1 MIGMTYKI
9 LPAKEF
15 SNDFKKIDKSFQ
27 LQIKKKIEEV
37 SADPERYK
45 HLQYELKGSSRIRIG
60 KLRIVFSYN
69 KQLQELYVE
78 KIIFDHN
85 Y

>member
-1 MIGMTYKI
+1 MPYKI

-15 SNDFKKIDKSFQ
+15 SKEFRKLEKQTKN
-27 LQIKKKIEEV
+27 QIKKKIEEV
-37 SADPERYK
+37 SENPERYK
-45 HLQYELKGSSRIRIG
+45 HLHYDLSGSSRIRIG
-60 KLRIVFSYN
+60 KLRVLFSYSV
-69 KQLQELYVE
+69 QMQELYLE